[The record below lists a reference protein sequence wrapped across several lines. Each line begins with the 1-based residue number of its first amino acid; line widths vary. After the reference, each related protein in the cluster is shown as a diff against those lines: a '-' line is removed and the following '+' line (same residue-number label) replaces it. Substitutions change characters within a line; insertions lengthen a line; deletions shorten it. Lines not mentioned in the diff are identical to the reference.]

1 MVAGAG
7 ARGGGGRLYI
17 VDSAYLLPQADIG
30 VQIAELAVVASLF
43 VFPLAAVDIVAPAGA
58 FHAAIARA
66 VSVLPHLHL
75 GTVDA
80 QLGVR
85 T

>member
-17 VDSAYLLPQADIG
+17 VDSAYLLPQADIC
-30 VQIAELAVVASLF
+30 VQIAEPAVVASPI
-43 VFPLAAVDIVAPAGA
+43 VFPLAAADIEAPADA
-58 FHAAIARA
+58 AYAAIARA
-66 VSVLPHLHL
+66 VSVLPHLQL
-75 GTVDA
+75 GTADA